1 MSGIDESEF
10 LKQYQPD
17 DYPRVAVTVDLV
29 IFTVRD
35 ADLKVL
41 LIKRGEPPFKDLWAL
56 PGGFIRVGQTESETG
71 ENLENAAHRILSEE
85 TGLPTRSAYLE
96 QLYTYG
102 DVHRDPRMRVISVAW
117 FALISPD
124 FAPLVTAGRSAEAV
138 GWYSLSEKKTRLAFD
153 HDNIL
158 AHGVQRIRGKLNYA
172 PIAFDL
178 VAETFTIA
186 ELRAVHEAVLGTEI
200 DAGNFRRK
208 FLRMMEDGWVE
219 KAPGR
224 RLTAGKPAAVFRF
237 IHAAFNAQSV

>member
-56 PGGFIRVGQTESETG
+56 PGGFIRVGQTKSETG
-71 ENLENAAHRILSEE
+71 ENLENAAHRVLSEE

-124 FAPLVTAGRSAEAV
+124 VAPLVTAGRSAEAV

-208 FLRMMEDGWVE
+208 FLRMIEDGWVE

-237 IHAAFNAQSV
+237 NHAAFNAASV

>member
-1 MSGIDESEF
+1 M
-10 LKQYQPD
+10 L
-17 DYPRVAVTVDLV
+17 RV
-29 IFTVRD
+29 
-35 ADLKVL
+35 
-41 LIKRGEPPFKDLWAL
+41 
-56 PGGFIRVGQTESETG
+56 
-71 ENLENAAHRILSEE
+71 LSEE

-186 ELRAVHEAVLGTEI
+186 ELRAVHEAVLVRDRCG
-200 DAGNFRRK
+200 
-208 FLRMMEDGWVE
+208 
-219 KAPGR
+219 
-224 RLTAGKPAAVFRF
+224 
-237 IHAAFNAQSV
+237 